1 MNRRS
6 IFKFLFA
13 TPIVAALPRAA
24 AAKPAQQ
31 LADLAIQVSRIVCR
45 AHAYGD
51 TVTLQAAQRMFWGM
65 PGLEPGMASEVQRHI
80 FYGAPYSRPFAYD
93 EAHEHDPVKAG
104 EFIKTLQEEME
115 KK

>member
-13 TPIVAALPRAA
+13 APIAAALPRAA

-31 LADLAIQVSRIVCR
+31 LADLAIQVSRILAR
-45 AHAYGD
+45 AYVDGD
-51 TVTLQAAQRMFWGM
+51 VATTINAQRMFWGM
-65 PGLEPGMASEVQRHI
+65 PGLEPATAPENLLRYSL
-80 FYGAPYSRPFAYD
+80 YGPSSFVYD
-93 EAHEHDPVKAG
+93 ELHEHDPLKAG